1 MLLKFMEAYN
11 RIKILVEKH
20 VGKNE
25 YPPFHLVNTVGW
37 IILIAADTF
46 IVSPNELLWNWPR
59 LSANTIEWL
68 SGYVITIYLRH
79 AYIRYRYKSNSI
91 LKLVVFV
98 LVSSLIASILFFFV
112 AHFIDFLFNM
122 RDITKYLK
130 YVFSVKYLVFRL
142 TSLYPLMTTWS
153 LLYFGLKF
161 WIDLLSEIK
170 RAEKAD
176 LLAQSAQLQMLRY
189 QINPHFL
196 FNSFSSL
203 RALIRTNKD
212 KAEEMVGKLSEFFR
226 YTLIAKLNTEVP
238 LINEIEAITHYA
250 EIEKIR
256 FEDKIDFEFD
266 IDPSAE
272 DYPVPSFIIHPLVE
286 NAIKYGMSSSPI
298 PLKIKIN
305 ATVENGWLIIQ
316 VSNSGNWIDP
326 KNKDKTNGT
335 GTGLSNI
342 KSRLEYSYPGNS
354 SFEIKHEEGMVSA
367 TIKLYRGLK

>member
-1 MLLKFMEAYN
+1 MLRIMHAYDK
-11 RIKILVEKH
+11 IKALVEKH

-25 YPPFHLVNTVGW
+25 YPPFHLVNTLGW
-37 IILIAADTF
+37 IVLIIADTF
-46 IVSPNELLWNWPR
+46 IVSPNELLWKWHWI
-59 LSANTIEWL
+59 LSNTTQWI
-68 SGYVITIYLRH
+68 SGYFITVYLRRS
-79 AYIRYRYKSNSI
+79 YIKYNYRAKSI
-91 LKLVVFV
+91 LKLIVFI
-98 LVSSLIASILFFFV
+98 LITSLIASILFFFV
-112 AHFIDFLFNM
+112 AHFVLLLFELQ
-122 RDITKYLK
+122 RSPKILRYIFSFKYLIDT
-130 YVFSVKYLVFRL
+130 L
-142 TSLYPLMTTWS
+142 TRFYPLMTTWS

-203 RALIRTNKD
+203 RALIRTNSD

-238 LINEIEAITHYA
+238 LSNEIEAISHYA

-256 FEDKIDFEFD
+256 FEDKIDFDFC
-266 IDPSAE
+266 IDASAE
-272 DYPVPSFIIHPLVE
+272 DYPVPSFLIHPLVE
-286 NAIKYGMSSSPI
+286 NAIKYGMASSPI
-298 PLKIKIN
+298 PLKVKILAN
-305 ATVENGWLIIQ
+305 VENGWLIIQ
-316 VSNSGNWIDP
+316 VLNSGTWIDP
-326 KNKDKTNGT
+326 KNKDKNNGT

-354 SFEIKHEEGMVSA
+354 SFEVKQKEGMVVA
-367 TIKLYRGLK
+367 TIKLFRGLK